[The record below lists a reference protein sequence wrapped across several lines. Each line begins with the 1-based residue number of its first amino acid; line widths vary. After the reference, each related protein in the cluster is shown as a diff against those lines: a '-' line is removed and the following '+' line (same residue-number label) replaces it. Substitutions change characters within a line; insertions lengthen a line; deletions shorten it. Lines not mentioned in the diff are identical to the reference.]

1 MRPLKLIMS
10 AFGPYAGVEEIDF
23 APFGSSGIYLIT
35 GDTGAGKTTIFDAIT
50 FALFGKASGDN
61 RENDMLRS
69 KYADAKTK
77 TFVELDFEYRGET
90 YKVTRNPSNT
100 RLKER
105 GEGETTQQA
114 EATLNLPSGDVV
126 TKYGDVTKKIEE
138 IIGVDCDQ
146 FSQVAMISQ
155 GAFRELLQAST
166 EERQKTFR
174 KIFKTGDYATLQKK
188 LSDKANEVSN
198 KCSSENNSIK
208 QSIKGIDIEENSSY
222 KEEVESL
229 KENSFPSCS
238 EAIELLE
245 KIISE
250 DTELKENIKKT
261 KDELSKKKEVIIKKL
276 AESEAYDNAK
286 RQFNKNTEEFE
297 KEKTNLEDF
306 KTKLSEAENSKP
318 RQTEITETIAG
329 IKALLEDYAKRDT
342 LISERKRAEEE
353 KQNEENA
360 KENAF
365 AEQEKYKAE
374 FDELKNESETLKDS
388 AVNFEKLE
396 NEKRELKNCKEKY
409 ETLITDIKDYNLAKE
424 LLTKKQEAYA
434 KAAEECKRLENEYS
448 KKNNAFLDEQ
458 AGIIASNLTD
468 GIPCPVCG
476 SVHHPNLAQLS
487 ENAPTEAE
495 VKESKKLYEEANIK
509 SSDLSLEA
517 GTQKGIVETAQKTI
531 GDKLSEL
538 LCGTP
543 LEEAESATKEK
554 ICALN
559 EEFDGLEKQSRS
571 EKENAERKKE
581 LDENLI
587 PKAENTV
594 KAAEEKYREAD
605 KNIGMLSEKIKSFIE
620 QTEDLNK
627 KLEFKDKAEAEAK
640 IEVLDVERRKLE
652 ENYKTAKK
660 DYDDCQNRI
669 FVLSGSI
676 EQLEKQLEKAPDIG
690 TDDLKSEQGRIE
702 VLLSNA
708 EGDFGAVNTRITI
721 NGKIR
726 DEISHKSKKIEELRE
741 KESWLRAL
749 SDTANGNLSQKKEKI
764 TLETYIQTSY
774 FDRILRHANIR
785 LQKMSGGQYDF
796 VRKEK
801 ADQFKS
807 KSGLELN
814 IIDHVNATE
823 RSVNTLSG
831 GESFLASLALAL
843 GLSDEV
849 QMSTGIRIDTLFIDE
864 GFGSLDPEALR
875 KAYNTLASLTEG
887 NRLIGIIS
895 HVSELKERVDKQI
908 VVKKDKSGGSSATVV
923 V

>member
-23 APFGSSGIYLIT
+23 ATFGSSGIYLIT

-90 YKVTRNPSNT
+90 YKVTRNPSYT

-126 TKYGDVTKKIEE
+126 TKNGDVTKKIEE

-174 KIFKTGDYATLQKK
+174 KIFKTGDYEKLQEK
-188 LSDKANEVSN
+188 LSKKANEVSRE
-198 KCSSENNSIK
+198 CSSENDSIK
-208 QSIKGIDIEENSSY
+208 QSIKDIEIGEGSSY

-238 EAIELLE
+238 EAIELLK

-250 DTELKENIKKT
+250 DTELKENIEKT

-286 RQFNKNTEEFE
+286 RQLDGNTEKLENE
-297 KEKTNLEDF
+297 KINLEDF

-318 RQTEITETIAG
+318 RQKEISETSAVIN
-329 IKALLEDYAKRDT
+329 ALLEDYAKRDT

-360 KENAF
+360 KEKAV

-374 FDELKNESETLKDS
+374 FDELKKESEMLKDS

-396 NEKRELKNCKEKY
+396 NAKRELNIRKEKY
-409 ETLITDIKDYNLAKE
+409 ETLITDIKNYNREKE
-424 LLTKKQEAYA
+424 LLTKKQDAYA
-434 KAAEECKRLENEYS
+434 EAAKECEHLGNEYS
-448 KKNNAFLDEQ
+448 RRNSAFLDEQ

-476 SVHHPNLAQLS
+476 SIHHPNLAQLS

-495 VKESKKLYEEANIK
+495 VKASKKLYEEANKK
-509 SSDLSLEA
+509 SSELSLEA
-517 GTQKGIVETAQKTI
+517 GKQNGIVETAKKAI
-531 GDKLSEL
+531 EDKLSEL
-538 LCGTP
+538 LCGI
-543 LEEAESATKEK
+543 LFEEAESATKEK

-587 PKAENTV
+587 QKAENNV
-594 KAAEEKYREAD
+594 QAYLEMKLWRYLD
-605 KNIGMLSEKIKSFIE
+605 IK
-620 QTEDLNK
+620 
-627 KLEFKDKAEAEAK
+627 
-640 IEVLDVERRKLE
+640 
-652 ENYKTAKK
+652 
-660 DYDDCQNRI
+660 
-669 FVLSGSI
+669 
-676 EQLEKQLEKAPDIG
+676 
-690 TDDLKSEQGRIE
+690 
-702 VLLSNA
+702 
-708 EGDFGAVNTRITI
+708 
-721 NGKIR
+721 
-726 DEISHKSKKIEELRE
+726 
-741 KESWLRAL
+741 
-749 SDTANGNLSQKKEKI
+749 
-764 TLETYIQTSY
+764 
-774 FDRILRHANIR
+774 
-785 LQKMSGGQYDF
+785 
-796 VRKEK
+796 
-801 ADQFKS
+801 
-807 KSGLELN
+807 
-814 IIDHVNATE
+814 
-823 RSVNTLSG
+823 
-831 GESFLASLALAL
+831 
-843 GLSDEV
+843 
-849 QMSTGIRIDTLFIDE
+849 LFP
-864 GFGSLDPEALR
+864 FFHHHSLDLSWCFINFLFNA
-875 KAYNTLASLTEG
+875 
-887 NRLIGIIS
+887 IIN
-895 HVSELKERVDKQI
+895 SENIKL
-908 VVKKDKSGGSSATVV
+908 
-923 V
+923 

>member
-1 MRPLKLIMS
+1 
-10 AFGPYAGVEEIDF
+10 
-23 APFGSSGIYLIT
+23 
-35 GDTGAGKTTIFDAIT
+35 
-50 FALFGKASGDN
+50 
-61 RENDMLRS
+61 
-69 KYADAKTK
+69 
-77 TFVELDFEYRGET
+77 
-90 YKVTRNPSNT
+90 
-100 RLKER
+100 
-105 GEGETTQQA
+105 
-114 EATLNLPSGDVV
+114 
-126 TKYGDVTKKIEE
+126 
-138 IIGVDCDQ
+138 
-146 FSQVAMISQ
+146 MISQ

-188 LSDKANEVSN
+188 LSDKANDVSN

-208 QSIKGIDIEENSSY
+208 QSIKDIDIEENSSY

-250 DTELKENIKKT
+250 DTELKENIEKT

-276 AESEAYDNAK
+276 AESEAYDIAK
-286 RQFNKNTEEFE
+286 RQFNENTEEFE

-306 KTKLSEAENSKP
+306 KIKLSEAENSKP
-318 RQTEITETIAG
+318 RQTEITEIIAG

-342 LISERKRAEEE
+342 LISERKRAEEK

-374 FDELKNESETLKDS
+374 FDKLKNESETLKDS

-396 NEKRELKNCKEKY
+396 NEKRELNIRKEKY

-434 KAAEECKRLENEYS
+434 KAAEECERLGSEYS
-448 KKNNAFLDEQ
+448 RKNSAFLDEQ

-495 VKESKKLYEEANIK
+495 VKEAKKLYEEANKK

-517 GTQKGIVETAQKTI
+517 GTQKGIVETAKKAI
-531 GDKLSEL
+531 EDKLSEL

-571 EKENAERKKE
+571 EKENAGRKKE

-587 PKAENTV
+587 PKAENAV

-640 IEVLDVERRKLE
+640 IEVLDAERRKLE

-660 DYDDCQNRI
+660 EYDDCQNRM

-690 TDDLKSEQGRIE
+690 TDDLKSERGRIE
-702 VLLSNA
+702 VLLSDA

-726 DEISHKSKKIEELRE
+726 EEISHKSKKIEELRE

-749 SDTANGNLSQKKEKI
+749 SDTANGNLSKKDKV

-908 VVKKDKSGGSSATVV
+908 VVKKDKSGGSSAKVV